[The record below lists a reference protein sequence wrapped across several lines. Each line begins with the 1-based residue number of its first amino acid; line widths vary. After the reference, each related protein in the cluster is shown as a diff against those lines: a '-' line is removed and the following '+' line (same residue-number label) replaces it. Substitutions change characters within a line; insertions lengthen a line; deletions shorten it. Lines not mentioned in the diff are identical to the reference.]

1 MDKMKAK
8 VVIVEDDVQLKDD
21 PFIEEAKEVFEEVHF
36 IENSCS
42 ALEYIESHISDKMI
56 VVLDLEFAYNMP
68 NGRDV
73 LNRIREISFL
83 VPVIIWSAVDEGTDT
98 VSDLIRNRAFA
109 YYKKEQHRKN

>member
-56 VVLDLEFAYNMP
+56 VVL
-68 NGRDV
+68 
-73 LNRIREISFL
+73 
-83 VPVIIWSAVDEGTDT
+83 T
-98 VSDLIRNRAFA
+98 
-109 YYKKEQHRKN
+109 